1 MSTISPIARILQD
14 ARIIAIVGLSDKPE
28 RASHQVAA
36 YLIEHGYQV
45 VPVNPALAGQDVLGQ
60 RAFATLT
67 EAASAV
73 APARIDIVDV
83 FRKAEDTVPIAEEA
97 VAVKA
102 GCLWLQLDVVN
113 EEAAHI
119 ARAAGLQ
126 VVMDHCTK
134 IEHRNLPVAA

>member
-1 MSTISPIARILQD
+1 MSHIPRILQD

-28 RASHQVAA
+28 RASHQVAE
-36 YLIEHGYQV
+36 YLIAHGYRV

-67 EAASAV
+67 EAASAL
-73 APARIDIVDV
+73 APQRIDIVDV
-83 FRKAEDTVPIAEEA
+83 FRKSEDIVPIAQEA
-97 VAVKA
+97 VAIAA

-113 EEAAHI
+113 EEAAAI
-119 ARAAGLQ
+119 ARAAGLA

-134 IEHRNLPVAA
+134 IEHRNLQVAA

>member
-1 MSTISPIARILQD
+1 MSNLSRILTD

-28 RASHQVAA
+28 RASHQVAE

-73 APARIDIVDV
+73 APARINIVDV
-83 FRKAEDTVPIAEEA
+83 FRKAEDVVPIAEEA
-97 VAVKA
+97 VAIKA
-102 GCLWLQLDVVN
+102 GSLWLQLDIVN
-113 EEAAHI
+113 QQAAQI
-119 ARAAGLQ
+119 ARAAGLE

-134 IEHRNLPVAA
+134 IEHRKLPVAA

>member
-1 MSTISPIARILQD
+1 MSNIARILQD
-14 ARIIAIVGLSDKPE
+14 SRIIAIVGMSDKPE

-60 RAFATLT
+60 RAHATLT
-67 EAASAV
+67 EAATAV

-83 FRKAEDTVPIAEEA
+83 FRKAEDVVPIAEEA

-113 EEAAHI
+113 EEAAAI

-134 IEHRNLPVAA
+134 IEHRNLQAAA